1 MKIYEAKPDGDLV
14 EQLIAF
20 SVEWERE
27 NSCWGYRANGPEDI
41 KGKRIFLAEEEG
53 RLIGCLLGER
63 SEAQNS
69 SSIMQ
74 DGTPY
79 FEVDEIYVVPENRG
93 RGVGSALYRFIE
105 EAAQKEGMEYVML
118 TTATKDFRRILHFYI
133 DEMGMEFWSA
143 RLFKKIRP

>member
-74 DGTPY
+74 DGTPH

>member
-1 MKIYEAKPDGDLV
+1 
-14 EQLIAF
+14 
-20 SVEWERE
+20 
-27 NSCWGYRANGPEDI
+27 
-41 KGKRIFLAEEEG
+41 
-53 RLIGCLLGER
+53 
-63 SEAQNS
+63 
-69 SSIMQ
+69 MQ